1 MPNNY
6 NAMNYSNGYTLPYPP
21 QVNPGT
27 GNWYGNYNPQ
37 YQNFP
42 QPNVTYQAPQNAQM
56 STQQNGLNGRI
67 VESKDVLAVTEIPVG
82 SYGVFPTADF
92 SEIYVKR
99 WTAEGKTHVDV
110 YQLNTQTQEV
120 QPEISLRDIQA
131 QVSNLTE
138 KVDSLVAAYVKPKHT
153 VQKESK
159 ES

>member
-6 NAMNYSNGYTLPYPP
+6 NAMTYSNGYTVPYPP
-21 QVNPGT
+21 QINPGT
-27 GNWYGNYNPQ
+27 GNWYSNYTPQ
-37 YQNFP
+37 YQNLSQSNPMYQVP
-42 QPNVTYQAPQNAQM
+42 QSAQM
-56 STQQNGLNGRI
+56 PVQQNGLNGRI

-99 WTAEGKTHVDV
+99 WTAEGKTHVDT

-120 QPEISLRDIQA
+120 QQEISLRDIQA

-138 KVDSLVAAYVKPKHT
+138 KVDSLVAAYVKPKNT
-153 VQKESK
+153 VQKENK
-159 ES
+159 E